1 MRRGFSL
8 AELVVALAVMAVVTL
23 VTLPRLRG
31 LLDWIAVDAAARDVT
46 TALAVARYAAVMQTA
61 TSRLVIAADT
71 LRIDRARGETWE
83 AVQRWPGP
91 LQRGVGLEVSN
102 PVVTFDPIGVGWG
115 VSNTT
120 VLLRRGS
127 QTETITVSRLGRV
140 KRW

>member
-8 AELVVALAVMAVVTL
+8 VELTVVLAIMGVVTL

-71 LRIDRARGETWE
+71 LRIDRARGDMWE